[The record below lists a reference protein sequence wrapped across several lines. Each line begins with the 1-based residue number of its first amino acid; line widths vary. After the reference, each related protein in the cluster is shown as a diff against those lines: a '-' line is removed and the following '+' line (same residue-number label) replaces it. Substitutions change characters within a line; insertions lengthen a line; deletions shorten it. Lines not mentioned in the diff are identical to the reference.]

1 MSIKAYSQKNQYAFA
16 LLICSNMSNVLKG
29 RVTYKSKPWYSL
41 VYMYFYM
48 VIWWCCNAQSAS
60 SPVWR
65 CWREEEHYVVHKP
78 HPPPVWFWSF
88 EKRGCCHCSEIEPSH
103 RGKKKEYIVVGPC
116 VCALRSSLC
125 YLHLFF
131 FHSEHSE
138 LCVLKKQEKAIYAA
152 KLRAIYVY
160 LGRGWLLS
168 RRPLFSHCLILA
180 CPYDLWT
187 EKSAFRC
194 G

>member
-1 MSIKAYSQKNQYAFA
+1 MNSRPLTGKPGLFHNPFCNWFFVFSSAERKPKSQNCSMSIKAYSQKNQYAFA

-116 VCALRSSLC
+116 VCVVRSSLC

-131 FHSEHSE
+131 SFWALWA
-138 LCVLKKQEKAIYAA
+138 LCIKKARK
-152 KLRAIYVY
+152 
-160 LGRGWLLS
+160 S
-168 RRPLFSHCLILA
+168 
-180 CPYDLWT
+180 DL
-187 EKSAFRC
+187 C
-194 G
+194 C